1 MASPLPRWPG
11 RRCKGPAA
19 PMNGFAGADVAGTAA
34 TWVAAIATLAVGSYL
49 VGSRRPFVLMQH
61 LLAGLATGYLVLLAI
76 RDVLVPRL
84 MVPLLERPREN
95 ALLVPA
101 LVLVGM
107 LIGASWLP
115 RRAMAPVGA
124 ILVGGLAAFALGGAV
139 VGTILPQ
146 IAAALPVTRAAAAD
160 LVGELI
166 SLAITSLVLLAFLHG
181 SPRGALTLRAAT
193 VGRWLLVGGIGGWI
207 GFLVVSRLSLL
218 VDRIGFLLG
227 DWLTVLR

>member
-1 MASPLPRWPG
+1 
-11 RRCKGPAA
+11 
-19 PMNGFAGADVAGTAA
+19 
-34 TWVAAIATLAVGSYL
+34 VAAIVTIAVWSYL
-49 VGSRRPFVLMQH
+49 AGWRRLFVVMQH

-76 RDVLVPRL
+76 TDVLVPRL
-84 MVPLLERPREN
+84 LVPLVERPNES

-101 LVLVGM
+101 LLLAGM
-107 LIGASWLP
+107 LVGASWLP
-115 RRAMAPVGA
+115 RPAMAPVGA
-124 ILVGGLAAFALGGAV
+124 ILVGGIAAYALGGAV

-146 IAAALPVTRAAAAD
+146 IAATLPAGGVASAD
-160 LVGELI
+160 LAGELI
-166 SLAITSLVLLAFLHG
+166 SLAITTLVLLAFLHG
-181 SPRGALTLRAAT
+181 APRGTLTTRAAT

>member
-1 MASPLPRWPG
+1 MS
-11 RRCKGPAA
+11 
-19 PMNGFAGADVAGTAA
+19 GFVGTDLAGIIA
-34 TWVAAIATLAVGSYL
+34 TWVAAIATIAVWSYL
-49 VGSRRPFVLMQH
+49 TGARRLFVLMQH

-76 RDVLVPRL
+76 REVLMPRL
-84 MVPLLERPREN
+84 VVPLIEHPRDS
-95 ALLVPA
+95 ALLVLA
-101 LVLVGM
+101 LVPVGM
-107 LIGASWLP
+107 LVAASWLP

-124 ILVGGLAAFALGGAV
+124 ILVGGIAAFALGGAV

-146 IAAALPVTRAAAAD
+146 IAAAMPAGSGASGD
-160 LVGELI
+160 LAGEVV

-181 SPRGALTLRAAT
+181 APRGTITTRAAT

-218 VDRIGFLLG
+218 VDRIAFLLG

>member
-1 MASPLPRWPG
+1 
-11 RRCKGPAA
+11 
-19 PMNGFAGADVAGTAA
+19 MNGFSGADFGGTLA
-34 TWVAAIATLAVGSYL
+34 TWVAAIVTIAVWSYL
-49 VGSRRPFVLMQH
+49 AGWRRLFVLMQH

-76 RDVLVPRL
+76 TDVLVPRL
-84 MVPLLERPREN
+84 LVPLVERPNES

-101 LVLVGM
+101 LLLAGM
-107 LIGASWLP
+107 LVGASWLP
-115 RRAMAPVGA
+115 RPAMAPVGA
-124 ILVGGLAAFALGGAV
+124 ILVGGISAYALGGAV

-146 IAAALPVTRAAAAD
+146 IAATLPAGGVASAD
-160 LVGELI
+160 LAGELI
-166 SLAITSLVLLAFLHG
+166 SLAITTLVLLAFLHG
-181 SPRGALTLRAAT
+181 APRGTLTTRAAT